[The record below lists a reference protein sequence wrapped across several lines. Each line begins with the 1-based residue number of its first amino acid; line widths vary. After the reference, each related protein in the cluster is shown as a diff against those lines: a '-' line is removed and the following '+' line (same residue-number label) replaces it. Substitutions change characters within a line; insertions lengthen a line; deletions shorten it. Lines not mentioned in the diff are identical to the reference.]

1 MSATEDIVIVLSS
14 VPLTC
19 FLMAE
24 VSLPRCHGCVLVA
37 SRLNP
42 GGICGGVEEPVGSLE
57 PLPEYVHWD
66 PRLSVLPELMKQL
79 VRRDRQSDS
88 KLESKSVGVMGIA

>member
-19 FLMAE
+19 FLTAE
-24 VSLPRCHGCVLVA
+24 VSLPHCHGCILVA

-42 GGICGGVEEPVGSLE
+42 GGICGGVEDVGSLE

-66 PRLSVLPELMKQL
+66 PRLSLLPELMKQL
-79 VRRDRQSDS
+79 VRRDRPSDS
-88 KLESKSVGVMGIA
+88 KLDSKSVGVMGIA